1 MKAITT
7 LIVASLLAMI
17 SLLTV
22 SAQNTTPESYTGSL
36 LWKVSGNGLTSPS
49 YIFGTHH
56 LVHISFVNEINGLE
70 DAIENT
76 QQIVGEVI
84 MSDMPAMQQK
94 VLENAKLPEGE
105 TYHKLLSEADYKKLD
120 DGLIALTKAG
130 LAQYGH
136 FKPGMLSMFYSTI
149 LYSKLYPEFN
159 PASHET
165 MDAYLQR
172 KATEKGKSVLGM
184 ETVEDQVYALFD
196 AEPLKTQAEDL
207 VCMVSSGEEKSKE
220 QLDQLNTFY
229 KVADLTG
236 MYNLA
241 YNNPDDPCPSTET
254 RKNVMMKDRNDKWIE
269 KLPAIMKEKSS
280 LIAAGALHLTGED
293 GLLYQLAKLGYTVEP
308 VK

>member
-7 LIVASLLAMI
+7 LIIGTLLAMI

-22 SAQNTTPESYTGSL
+22 SAQGGTPESYTGSL

-49 YIFGTHH
+49 YILGTHH
-56 LVHISFVNEINGLE
+56 LVHISFVNEISGLK
-70 DAIENT
+70 DAMEST
-76 QQIVGEVI
+76 EQTVGEVV
-84 MSDMPAMQQK
+84 MSNMATMQQK

-105 TYHKLLSEADYKKLD
+105 TYQNLLSEADYKKLD
-120 DGLIALTKAG
+120 EGLIALVTAG

-159 PASHET
+159 PASHEAI
-165 MDAYLQR
+165 DAYLQR
-172 KATEKGKSVLGM
+172 IATEKGKPVLGM
-184 ETVEDQVYALFD
+184 ETIEDQVYALFD

-207 VCMVSSGEEKSKE
+207 VCMVSNGENSKE
-220 QLDQLNTFY
+220 QLDQLNAFY
-229 KVADLTG
+229 KAADLTG

-241 YNNPDDPCPSTET
+241 YNNPDDPCPSTEI
-254 RKNVMMKDRNDKWIE
+254 RKNVMMKDRNDRWIE

-280 LIAAGALHLTGED
+280 LIAAGALHLAGEE

-308 VK
+308 VR